1 MQRPWLGRYDP
12 GVPSTCVYP
21 DCTLPDLL
29 DRTAQRF
36 PSHAALLFYGTRVS
50 FRELNDQAARFAGA
64 LRALGVR
71 PGDRVALMLPNLPQT
86 LIAYYGSL
94 KAGAIVVQMN
104 PLYVAPEIEA
114 QLVDSGSETIIALD
128 LFFPRI
134 QAVRERTP
142 LKRIVLTSVRDF
154 LPPLARLLYPVK
166 ARIEGRW
173 IRVET
178 RPPLYD
184 LLDLVERSSPD
195 GARLP
200 ERKPDDIALLQYT
213 GGTTGSPKGV
223 MLSHRN
229 VVVNAVQCRAWV
241 PGYQDGKE
249 VFLGVIP
256 YFHVYGLST
265 TQHLAVMSGCMQIL
279 LPRFKV
285 DEALEAIHGHRV
297 TIFSGIPAMFRLVGE
312 FPRIDRYD
320 LRSLRVCLSG
330 ASPLHAAVQ
339 ERFERLSGVKISEGY
354 GLTEASPVTHCNPVF
369 GDRPAGSIGV
379 PFPDTDCRILDLET
393 GQREVGVGEVGELAV
408 RGPQLMQGYWNNE
421 AETRAVLR
429 DGWLYTGDIVK
440 RDEAGFFYL
449 VDRKKDMIKTRGEN
463 VYPREVEEVLF
474 KHPAI
479 GDAVVAGIPHPY
491 HGEAVKAYVV
501 LREGCSVTE
510 RELLEHC
517 RRSLAS
523 FKVPSAIEFRREL
536 PRTLVGKAL
545 RRALRREEEC
555 RRETKVVGKA

>member
-29 DRTAQRF
+29 DRAAQRF
-36 PSHAALLFYGTRVS
+36 PSHAALLFYGNRVS

-86 LIAYYGSL
+86 LIAYYGTL

-142 LKRIVLTSVRDF
+142 LKRIILTSVRDF

-166 ARIEGRW
+166 ARLEGRW

-184 LLDLVERSSPD
+184 LVDLIEQASPD

-279 LPRFKV
+279 LPRFKA
-285 DEALEAIHGHRV
+285 DEVLQAIHGHRV
-297 TIFSGIPAMFRLVGE
+297 TIFSGIPAMFRHVAE
-312 FPRIDRYD
+312 FPRIGRYD

-339 ERFERLSGVKISEGY
+339 ERFERVSGVKISEGY

-369 GDRPAGSIGV
+369 GDRPTGSIGV

-393 GQREVGVGEVGELAV
+393 GEREVGVGEVGELAV

-421 AETRAVLR
+421 TETRAVLR

-491 HGEAVKAYVV
+491 YGEAVKAYVV
-501 LREGCSVTE
+501 LRDGCSATE
-510 RELLEHC
+510 RELIEHC

-523 FKVPSAIEFRREL
+523 FKAPSAIEFRKDL

-545 RRALRREEEC
+545 RRALRQEEE
-555 RRETKVVGKA
+555 RKRGIKAAG